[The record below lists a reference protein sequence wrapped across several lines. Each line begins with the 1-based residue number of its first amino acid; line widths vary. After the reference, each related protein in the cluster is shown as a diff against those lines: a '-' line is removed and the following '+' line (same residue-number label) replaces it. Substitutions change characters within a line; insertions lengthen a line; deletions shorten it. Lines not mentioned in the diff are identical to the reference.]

1 MSVSYPRTGRLKA
14 ARRAASPARWPLSLA
29 ACLARKLVQRPGL
42 DLLDLLVPT
51 RVYGLER
58 LDGLAGPALF
68 VANHTSHLDSPVI
81 LRALPSGLR
90 ERVTIAAAADYF
102 FRSPLLGGFVA
113 LALNAFPFTRDGSA
127 HRALEHCEELLDAGW
142 SVLMYP
148 EGTRTATGEI
158 GRFRPGAALVAVQTG
173 VPVVPVYVGGLFDV
187 MPKGR
192 ALPRRGRASVTFGEP
207 MRFEEGTRPDEAIAA
222 IEAAVRRLACD
233 GEGR

>member
-1 MSVSYPRTGRLKA
+1 MSISYPQTGRL
-14 ARRAASPARWPLSLA
+14 RRATAPPTWPLSPA
-29 ACLARKLVQRPGL
+29 ACLARKAVQRPGF
-42 DLLDLLVPT
+42 DLLDLLVPA

-58 LDGLAGPALF
+58 LDGMAGPALF
-68 VANHTSHLDSPVI
+68 AANHTSHLDSPVI

-90 ERVTIAAAADYF
+90 ERVAIAAAADYF
-102 FRSPLLGGFVA
+102 FKSPLLGGLVA
-113 LALNAFPFTRDGSA
+113 LALNAFPFNREGSA

-148 EGTRTATGEI
+148 EGTRTTTGEI
-158 GRFRPGAALVAVQTG
+158 GRFRPGAGLVAVQTG

-207 MRFEEGTRPDEAIAA
+207 LHFEEGTRPAEATAA
-222 IEAAVRRLACD
+222 MEVAVRALEC
-233 GEGR
+233 EGDER